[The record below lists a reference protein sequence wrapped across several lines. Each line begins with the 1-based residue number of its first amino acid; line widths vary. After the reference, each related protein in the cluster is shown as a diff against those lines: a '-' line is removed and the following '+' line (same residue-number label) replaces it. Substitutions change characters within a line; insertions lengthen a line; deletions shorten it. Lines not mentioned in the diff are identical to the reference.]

1 MMRCRTRPTM
11 PSIGLPGILLGAL
24 LLVASSPTSG
34 SAQEPAT
41 RPTCDGAERAEFD
54 FWVGHWEVRTEDGQ
68 VAGRNRITR
77 THGDCVLREEWEAVG
92 GGTGESFNIY
102 DAARD
107 AWHQTWVDD
116 QGRLLLLE
124 GGLDARGRMVLR
136 GERPGPDGSLVVDEI
151 SWEPRD
157 DGTVLQVWSVSSDA
171 GATWRELFRGIYHRV
186 PDF

>member
-1 MMRCRTRPTM
+1 ML
-11 PSIGLPGILLGAL
+11 SWV
-24 LLVASSPTSG
+24 LLVAASPTTG
-34 SAQEPAT
+34 SAQDPAT
-41 RPTCDGAERAEFD
+41 PAACRSAEQAEFD
-54 FWVGHWEVRTEDGQ
+54 FWVGRWEVRTEDGQ
-68 VAGRNRITR
+68 LAGTNRISR

-92 GGTGESFNIY
+92 GGTGESLNVY

-107 AWHQTWVDD
+107 SWHQTWVDD

-171 GATWRELFRGIYHRV
+171 GATWRELFRGIYERV
-186 PDF
+186 SDS